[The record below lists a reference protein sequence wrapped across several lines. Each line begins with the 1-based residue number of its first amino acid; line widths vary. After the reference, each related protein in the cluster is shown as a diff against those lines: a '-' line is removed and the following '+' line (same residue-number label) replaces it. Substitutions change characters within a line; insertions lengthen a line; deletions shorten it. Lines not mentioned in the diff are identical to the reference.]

1 MRIGLT
7 INNKDYDAPVEHLV
21 ESLGVL
27 PHWVTEFNLLN
38 GDDLKKYLDGR
49 YGYGLYEFKG
59 TVKDDGTYVSP
70 HEDDEDLP
78 FVGRMKTAQGMVY
91 FYPYAM
97 VGIPTSGGYFVTR
110 MD

>member
-1 MRIGLT
+1 MRLE
-7 INNKDYDAPVEHLV
+7 INNKDYDAPPEHLM

-49 YGYGLYEFKG
+49 YGFGLYEFG
-59 TVKDDGTYVSP
+59 GEVTDDGTYVSP
-70 HEDDEDLP
+70 HEEDKDLP

-91 FYPYAM
+91 VYPYAI
-97 VGIPTSGGYFVTR
+97 VFIVLSKCYFITS